1 MGYAIE
7 CGTEE
12 EWLAA
17 RRQHLTSTAMAA
29 VAGMSEYET
38 PLHVFRKYFNQ
49 APTPD
54 NKYMHWG
61 RLLQPVIAAEYERV
75 TSTQLV
81 AAPPYYFMRHELFPW
96 AGSSFDCF
104 LGDDAIVEIKTGTS
118 MSGKWGLSGTDEVPQ
133 EYIVQCQWQM
143 AVAEKARCE
152 IAVLLMDT
160 RDFQI
165 HPVERDEGIIQH
177 LLSIGEDFWKNNIEA
192 RVPPPPDFKHPE
204 TADLLKEMY
213 GVQDIVIDLT
223 AEADAIMDE
232 YFKLRDQEQDLEKEV
247 EGKKNELLSLVGEA
261 SVATVPSGRNIRRK
275 RVKRSG
281 YMVSDTEWIGDNL
294 GQLLKSYRRKKGVPG
309 YVSE

>member
-1 MGYAIE
+1 MGQWLNYE
-7 CGTEE
+7 TEE
-12 EWLAA
+12 QWLEG

-29 VAGMSEYET
+29 VAGVSKYET
-38 PLHVFRKYFNQ
+38 PLHVFRRFFNHL
-49 APTPD
+49 PVEE
-54 NKYMHWG
+54 NKYMRWG
-61 RLLQPVIAAEYERV
+61 RLLQGVIAAEYERI

-81 AAPPYYFMRHELFPW
+81 PAPPFDLMVHDTEPW
-96 AGSSFDCF
+96 AASSFDYF
-104 LGDDAIVEIKTGTS
+104 LGDDTVVEIKTGS
-118 MSGKWGLSGTDEVPQ
+118 EMSGDWGLSGTDEVPSQ
-133 EYIVQCQWQM
+133 YIIQAEWQL
-143 AVAEKARCE
+143 AISGRVKCE
-152 IAVLLMDT
+152 IAAFLRDT
-160 RDFQI
+160 CDLRIYPIQ
-165 HPVERDEGIIQH
+165 RDEEVIRH
-177 LLSIGEDFWKNNIEA
+177 LLTIGADFWKQSIEA

-204 TADLLKEMY
+204 TADLLKDMY

-275 RVKRSG
+275 KVKRSA
-281 YMVSDTEWIGDNL
+281 YMVHETEWVGDNL